1 MTQLI
6 IVIYHVLAAFLYYP
20 KKLLFLFWE
29 FLSSLEFIKKLF
41 LLFSD
46 SFNRLQPNVPVTP
59 IQGPIFLQND
69 SVPVLPLYAYPKVYN
84 GTLMQIP
91 VS

>member
-1 MTQLI
+1 MYI
-6 IVIYHVLAAFLYYP
+6 ISLKVIVAFL
-20 KKLLFLFWE
+20 KKEQKNILPYNLLVLF
-29 FLSSLEFIKKLF
+29 SISI
-41 LLFSD
+41 SD
-46 SFNRLQPNVPVTP
+46 SFNRLQPSVPVTP

-69 SVPVLPLYAYPKVYN
+69 SVPVLPLYTYPKLQN